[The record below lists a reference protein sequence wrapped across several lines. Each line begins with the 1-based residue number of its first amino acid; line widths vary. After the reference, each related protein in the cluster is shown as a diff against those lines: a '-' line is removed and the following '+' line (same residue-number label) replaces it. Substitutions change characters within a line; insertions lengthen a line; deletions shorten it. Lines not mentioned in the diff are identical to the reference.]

1 MNIAGAFAEVGGN
14 FPLDLFAVHRVPL
27 VIHFFHHP
35 DVTGNGDLFPSRRGL
50 YNGAQFLRVPADSVF
65 LVFLKD
71 GVELVGT
78 GEPFA
83 GNAHDQAAGFRAFY
97 VVDFQQVPQQ
107 QLEVLL

>member
-1 MNIAGAFAEVGGN
+1 M
-14 FPLDLFAVHRVPL
+14 
-27 VIHFFHHP
+27 
-35 DVTGNGDLFPSRRGL
+35 TGNGDLFPSRRGL
-50 YNGAQFLRVPADSVF
+50 YNGAQFLRVPADSVL

-97 VVDFQQVPQQ
+97 VVDFSRCRSSS
-107 QLEVLL
+107 LKSSCETRWK

>member
-1 MNIAGAFAEVGGN
+1 MAIFSPAGG
-14 FPLDLFAVHRVPL
+14 
-27 VIHFFHHP
+27 
-35 DVTGNGDLFPSRRGL
+35 GL